1 LNKLVLAV
9 LEKALIRVRAFLRV
23 SFLKYWDAVNFLWKN
38 YRQLS
43 KSVDALILDRR

>member
-9 LEKALIRVRAFLRV
+9 LEKALIHVRAFLRV
-23 SFLKYWDAVNFLWKN
+23 LFLKCWDAVNILWKN

-43 KSVDALILDRR
+43 KSVDVLILGRR